1 MKNKVFILVT
11 IAVLGISSYGASQ
24 TKMTL
29 RQCIETGLAN
39 NLDVLRS
46 QLQMQSDKITM
57 SQQKLNLLPDLNAQ
71 AQQTWSQGRSIDPY
85 SNSPVTQGVSSSN
98 YSISSGI
105 VLFNGFARLNAIKQY
120 SLAYEASQMDWQQ
133 IKDNLTINIILAY
146 LQVLN
151 SEELLNQAKN
161 QAALSAKQVERLDL
175 LNKEG
180 AIKPSDLSDLKGQY
194 ASDQLS
200 IINQQNSL
208 ETAKISL
215 AQLLNIPYSQ
225 GIELEPVL
233 LDSFDVKYTDG
244 PDQVY
249 QTALKNLAII
259 KAVDLRQQSAAKA
272 VKVQRGLLYP
282 RLTFGGGVSTA
293 YSSVAMQSHYLNTTY
308 EATKDSAVVNPTTK
322 YPVFSFRDNFGPA
335 SKISFKDQLDNNV
348 QTYYGFNLSIPLFN
362 SLQQRNNV
370 KKAKLNL
377 KLAEYTAQTTRT
389 QLNQSVN
396 QAYINMNSASDRYKT
411 TIEQVAAYG
420 ESFRSAEI
428 RFNEGVLNSV
438 EYLIVKNSIDRAN
451 INLINA
457 KYDYALRM
465 KVLNYYE
472 GKPLW

>member
-1 MKNKVFILVT
+1 MKNKIFILV
-11 IAVLGISSYGASQ
+11 AVAVFGIYSHGYAQ

-46 QLQMQSDKITM
+46 QLQTQSDKITM
-57 SQQKLNLLPDLNAQ
+57 NQQKLNLLPDLNA
-71 AQQTWSQGRSIDPY
+71 AAGQTWSQGRSIDPY

-120 SLAYEASQMDWQQ
+120 SLAYEASKMDWQQ

-151 SEELLNQAKN
+151 NEELLNQAKN
-161 QAALSAKQVERLDL
+161 QAALSEKQVERLDL

-225 GIELEPVL
+225 SIELEPIV
-233 LDSFDVKYTDG
+233 LDSPDVKYADG

-249 QTALKNLAII
+249 QNALKNLAII
-259 KAVDLRQQSAAKA
+259 KAVDLRQQSAEKA

-282 RLTFGGGVSTA
+282 RLTFGGGASTA
-293 YSSVAMQSHYLNTTY
+293 YSSVALQRPFLNTTY
-308 EATKDSAVVNPTTK
+308 VPSSDSAIINNVK
-322 YPVFSFRDNFGPA
+322 YPVYKFQDNFGAA
-335 SKISFKDQLDNNV
+335 SKIGFKDQLDNNV
-348 QTYYGFNLSIPLFN
+348 QTYYGFNLTVPLFS

-370 KKAKLNL
+370 KKAKLTL

-396 QAYINMNSASDRYKT
+396 QAYINMSSASDRYKT

-420 ESFRSAEI
+420 ESFRAAEI
-428 RFNEGVLNSV
+428 RFNEGALNSV
-438 EYLIVKNSIDRAN
+438 EYLIVKNYIDRAN
-451 INLINA
+451 INLINV
-457 KYDYALRM
+457 KYDYVLRM
-465 KVLNYYE
+465 KVLDYYE
-472 GKPLW
+472 GKSLW